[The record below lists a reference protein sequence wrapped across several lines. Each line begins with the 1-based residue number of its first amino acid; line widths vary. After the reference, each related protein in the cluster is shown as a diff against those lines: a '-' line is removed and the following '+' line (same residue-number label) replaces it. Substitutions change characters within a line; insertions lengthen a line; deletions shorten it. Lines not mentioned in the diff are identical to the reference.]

1 MNPDAEGPVIHY
13 HMVRGGQKRNIT
25 VLETGTIGGEYIKT
39 YGHYHIGELTK
50 RTGSRE
56 GVALLQK
63 LADQSDPFVVAEF
76 KAIQVKAG
84 DSVYM
89 PAGYGH
95 LMLNTGKTW
104 LVMEDDS
111 PVEVPTIRPQCR
123 GTRTT
128 GANKC
133 AASRTTSWNVT
144 ANRRSCPISCTKRSK
159 DGFRRSAHRR
169 KLTMYIVADIGGR
182 NPYRGSPDM
191 ESFSK
196 PVIYET
202 PKSMRTQSNFSHG
215 SADCRGGSVVKGAV
229 VGKPKPL

>member
-1 MNPDAEGPVIHY
+1 MSLMSFEPYAARTHEKMSEVLMNPDAEGPVIHY
-13 HMVRGGQKRNIT
+13 HMVRGGKQKRNIT

-39 YGHYHIGELTK
+39 YGHYHIGELDETY
-50 RTGSRE
+50 RFLAGE

-111 PVEVPTIRPQCR
+111 PVEGPDDS
-123 GTRTT
+123 
-128 GANKC
+128 
-133 AASRTTSWNVT
+133 ASM
-144 ANRRSCPISCTKRSK
+144 P
-159 DGFRRSAHRR
+159 GH
-169 KLTMYIVADIGGR
+169 AD
-182 NPYRGSPDM
+182 Y
-191 ESFSK
+191 
-196 PVIYET
+196 
-202 PKSMRTQSNFSHG
+202 
-215 SADCRGGSVVKGAV
+215 GAV
-229 VGKPKPL
+229 KQMRGFAYYVVERDGKPALVPNKLYKEVKKTDFGGLPIVEN